1 MADAIRVLTEV
12 ARLTRPVLSGT
23 ADNSPGRGTRVEPI
37 DWAEF
42 VTLALAGVAANV
54 GRVEAVLA
62 GRPGSWEAD
71 GVRSLLTS
79 SVGHDEQ
86 YLLQH
91 RTEPVVVQVFVDEIL
106 NDLGVWARYDQVDQA
121 PVDRASKV
129 DPTAPDQ
136 EDQLD
141 AIAEQEERLEQERQ
155 HAWAAYG
162 EALRVRIQ
170 AGAAGRPGLTV
181 PVRVDVDLDT
191 LRTASDLDEAW
202 GIAQQLL
209 NEAVGAV
216 PVAEVPQPEVSE
228 NE

>member
-1 MADAIRVLTEV
+1 MSEQNREVAVSRSYEQVLAHAKRVLTEA
-12 ARLTRPVLSGT
+12 ARLIRPVLSGT
-23 ADNSPGRGTRVEPI
+23 AGDSPGRGTMVEPI

-54 GRVEAVLA
+54 GGVEAVLV

-86 YLLQH
+86 YRLQH
-91 RTEPVVVQVFVDEIL
+91 RTEPVVVQDVVDEVL
-106 NDLGVWARYDQVDQA
+106 DDLGVWARYEQMDQA
-121 PVDRASKV
+121 LVDRASKV

-136 EDQLD
+136 EHQLD

-155 HAWAAYG
+155 RVWAAYG

-181 PVRVDVDLDT
+181 PIRVDVDLDT
-191 LRTASDLDEAW
+191 SRTASDLDEAW
-202 GIAQQLL
+202 GIA
-209 NEAVGAV
+209 
-216 PVAEVPQPEVSE
+216 
-228 NE
+228 